1 MGSLVLLDLMGGV
14 ALLLWGLHMVH
25 SGILRAFGPNLRHLL
40 GRALGNRLTAFSAG
54 LGLTALLQSSTAT
67 ALITSSFTSE
77 GLVSLVPALAIMLG
91 ANVGTTLIVQVLS
104 FNIAAVAPVL
114 FIVGLVAFR
123 SGPRSR
129 IKDVGRVF
137 IGLGL
142 MLLALHILLN
152 TLAPAENAP
161 GVRVFMNAI
170 TGDPI
175 LCILFAAVITW
186 LVHSSVA
193 SVLLVMSLA
202 YAHFITPPAALALV
216 LGANLGSAINPLV
229 EGARRDNPASYRL
242 PLGNLINRVAGILLV
257 APFLGPIAELLQSW
271 QPDLAKATAL
281 FHIAF
286 NVATAVAFIGLLDGL
301 AAILKKLLPERVR
314 EADPSGPRYLD
325 ESALETPSLALADA
339 ARETLHM
346 GDHVEIMLRKVMA
359 AMMTNDRALVD
370 QVTQMDNSVDSLDEA
385 IKLYVTKLTRGS
397 LDEREGQ
404 RAMEI
409 VSFAINLEH
418 IGDIIDKNLSELATK
433 KIKRRFQFS
442 AEGAE
447 ELSAFH
453 KRTMDSLRIAFGVFM
468 SGDVNEARKL
478 LAEKSAL
485 RNAELAATE
494 RHLDRLREGR
504 PETIETTSLHLDVLR
519 DLRRIHSHICSV
531 AIPCSMPPANSPPIA
546 APRRFWPHCRRRC
559 TAADKSTIQRLRCAA
574 AVLHDQHDVSDV
586 DDRRHRLAEDDH
598 RLTLGDAVDQRHQPA
613 SHREEPER
621 HRHHALSG
629 ALARNPLHQETGGE
643 QQLRDQPEGQPEIE
657 LGDEYVVE
665 IVAKRLAVLNQ
676 HQITSVAMGVGFLRR
691 ISHHTPA
698 RSMIPIHSRSKKP

>member
-1 MGSLVLLDLMGGV
+1 MVLLDLMGGV

-25 SGILRAFGPNLRHLL
+25 SGILRAFGADLRLL
-40 GRALGNRLTAFSAG
+40 LAKALNNRFTAFAAG

-67 ALITSSFTSE
+67 ALITSSFASE

-91 ANVGTTLIVQVLS
+91 ANVGTTLIVQILS

-114 FIVGLVAFR
+114 FVLGLVAFR

-129 IKDVGRVF
+129 IKDIGRVL

-170 TGDPI
+170 TGDPV
-175 LCILFAAVITW
+175 LCILLAAIVTW

-202 YAHFITPPAALALV
+202 YAHFVTPYAVLALV
-216 LGANLGSAINPLV
+216 LGANLGSAINPVV

-242 PLGNLINRVAGILLV
+242 PVGNLINRLAGILLV
-257 APFLGPIAELLQSW
+257 APFLQPIADLLTSW

-286 NVATAVAFIGLLDGL
+286 NLATAVLFIGLLDGMARL
-301 AAILKKLLPERVR
+301 LKRLLPERVR
-314 EADPSGPRYLD
+314 ETDPAGPRYLD
-325 ESALETPSLALADA
+325 EGALETPSLALADA
-339 ARETLHM
+339 ARETLRM

-370 QVTQMDNSVDSLDEA
+370 QVSRMDNTVDSLDEA

-442 AEGAE
+442 SEGAE

-453 KRTMDSLRIAFGVFM
+453 KRTMDSLRVAFGVFM

-478 LAEKSAL
+478 LAEKAAL

-519 DLRRIHSHICSV
+519 DLRRIHSHICSIAYPV
-531 AIPCSMPPANSPPIA
+531 LDAAGELAAYRATENDLAALPAPGRP
-546 APRRFWPHCRRRC
+546 
-559 TAADKSTIQRLRCAA
+559 
-574 AVLHDQHDVSDV
+574 
-586 DDRRHRLAEDDH
+586 
-598 RLTLGDAVDQRHQPA
+598 
-613 SHREEPER
+613 
-621 HRHHALSG
+621 
-629 ALARNPLHQETGGE
+629 
-643 QQLRDQPEGQPEIE
+643 
-657 LGDEYVVE
+657 
-665 IVAKRLAVLNQ
+665 
-676 HQITSVAMGVGFLRR
+676 
-691 ISHHTPA
+691 
-698 RSMIPIHSRSKKP
+698 

>member
-1 MGSLVLLDLMGGV
+1 MVLLDLLGGV

-25 SGILRAFGPNLRHLL
+25 SGILRAFGPDLRLL
-40 GRALGNRLTAFSAG
+40 LAKALTNRLSAFAAG
-54 LGLTALLQSSTAT
+54 IGLTALLQSSTAT
-67 ALITSSFTSE
+67 ALITTSFAAE
-77 GLVSLVPALAIMLG
+77 GMVSLVSALAIMLG
-91 ANVGTTLIVQVLS
+91 ANVGTTLIVQVMS
-104 FNIAAVAPVL
+104 FNIAAVAPIL
-114 FIVGLVAFR
+114 FIIGLVAFR

-129 IKDVGRVF
+129 IKDIGRVS

-142 MLLALHILLN
+142 MLLALHILLDS
-152 TLAPAENAP
+152 LAPAENAP
-161 GVRVFMNAI
+161 GALVVMNAL

-175 LCILFAAVITW
+175 LCIIIGALATW

-202 YAHFITPPAALALV
+202 YAHFISPHAALALV
-216 LGANLGSAINPLV
+216 LGANLGSAINPLF

-242 PLGNLINRVAGILLV
+242 PLGNLVNRLVGIMLV
-257 APFLGPIAELLQSW
+257 APFLHPIAGLLQVW
-271 QPDLAKATAL
+271 QPDLAKATAM

-286 NVATAVAFIGLLDGL
+286 NAATALLFIGLLDGMARL
-301 AAILKKLLPERVR
+301 LERLLPDRPR
-314 EADPSGPRYLD
+314 EADPSRPRYLD

-346 GDHVEIMLRKVMA
+346 GDHVEIMLRQVMA

-370 QVTQMDNSVDSLDEA
+370 QVSRMDNAVDGLDEA

-397 LDEREGQ
+397 LDEREGH

-409 VSFAINLEH
+409 ISFAINLEH

-442 AEGAE
+442 PEGAE
-447 ELSAFH
+447 ELSLFH

-478 LAEKSAL
+478 LADKAAL

-504 PETIETTSLHLDVLR
+504 PESIETTSLHLDVLR

-531 AIPCSMPPANSPPIA
+531 AYPVLDA
-546 APRRFWPHCRRRC
+546 A
-559 TAADKSTIQRLRCAA
+559 
-574 AVLHDQHDVSDV
+574 
-586 DDRRHRLAEDDH
+586 
-598 RLTLGDAVDQRHQPA
+598 
-613 SHREEPER
+613 
-621 HRHHALSG
+621 
-629 ALARNPLHQETGGE
+629 GE
-643 QQLRDQPEGQPEIE
+643 L
-657 LGDEYVVE
+657 
-665 IVAKRLAVLNQ
+665 
-676 HQITSVAMGVGFLRR
+676 
-691 ISHHTPA
+691 PA
-698 RSMIPIHSRSKKP
+698 RRQLESYPVALPTGTAPSTPR

>member
-1 MGSLVLLDLMGGV
+1 MNMGSVVLLDLMGGV

-25 SGILRAFGPNLRHLL
+25 SGILRAFGPDLRMLL
-40 GRALGNRLTAFSAG
+40 ARALNNRFTAFAAG
-54 LGLTALLQSSTAT
+54 IGLTALLQSSTAT
-67 ALITSSFTSE
+67 ALITSSFTAE

-114 FIVGLVAFR
+114 FIIGLVAFR
-123 SGPRSR
+123 SGARSR
-129 IKDVGRVF
+129 IKDIGRVS

-142 MLLALHILLN
+142 MLLALHILLD

-161 GVRVFMNAI
+161 GARVFMNAI
-170 TGDPI
+170 TGDPV
-175 LCILFAAVITW
+175 LCIALGAVVTW
-186 LVHSSVA
+186 AVHSSVA
-193 SVLLVMSLA
+193 SVLLIMSLA
-202 YAHFITPPAALALV
+202 YAQFISPYASLALV
-216 LGANLGSAINPLV
+216 LGANLGSAINPV
-229 EGARRDNPASYRL
+229 FEGAKRDNPASYRL
-242 PLGNLINRVAGILLV
+242 PLGNLVNRVAGVLLV
-257 APFLGPIAELLQSW
+257 APFLHPITDILQSW
-271 QPDLAKATAL
+271 QPDLAKMTAG

-286 NVATAVAFIGLLDGL
+286 NVATAIIFIGLLDGMARL
-301 AAILKKLLPERVR
+301 LKKLLPDRVR
-314 EADPSGPRYLD
+314 ETDPSRPRYLD

-339 ARETLHM
+339 SRETLHM

-370 QVTQMDNSVDSLDEA
+370 EVSRMDNSVDNLDEA
-385 IKLYVTKLTRGS
+385 IKLYVTKLTHGS

-442 AEGAE
+442 PEGAE

-478 LAEKSAL
+478 LVEKAGL

-504 PETIETTSLHLDVLR
+504 PESIETTSLHLDVLR

-531 AIPCSMPPANSPPIA
+531 AYPVLDAAGELPVRQAAENDFAGMPSSA
-546 APRRFWPHCRRRC
+546 A
-559 TAADKSTIQRLRCAA
+559 
-574 AVLHDQHDVSDV
+574 
-586 DDRRHRLAEDDH
+586 
-598 RLTLGDAVDQRHQPA
+598 QP
-613 SHREEPER
+613 S
-621 HRHHALSG
+621 
-629 ALARNPLHQETGGE
+629 AR
-643 QQLRDQPEGQPEIE
+643 
-657 LGDEYVVE
+657 
-665 IVAKRLAVLNQ
+665 
-676 HQITSVAMGVGFLRR
+676 
-691 ISHHTPA
+691 
-698 RSMIPIHSRSKKP
+698 

>member
-1 MGSLVLLDLMGGV
+1 MVLLDLMGGV

-25 SGILRAFGPNLRHLL
+25 SGILRAFGPDLRQLL
-40 GRALGNRLTAFSAG
+40 ARALNNRFSAFAAG

-67 ALITSSFTSE
+67 ALITSSFTAE

-114 FIVGLVAFR
+114 FIIGLVAFR
-123 SGPRSR
+123 NGPRSR
-129 IKDVGRVF
+129 IKDLGRVA

-142 MLLALHILLN
+142 MLLALHILLD

-161 GVRVFMNAI
+161 GARVFMNAI
-170 TGDPI
+170 TGDPV
-175 LCILFAAVITW
+175 LCILIAAVVTW
-186 LVHSSVA
+186 VVHSSVA
-193 SVLLVMSLA
+193 SVLLIMSLA
-202 YAHFITPPAALALV
+202 YAHFVTPYAALALV

-242 PLGNLINRVAGILLV
+242 PLGNLINRFVGILLV
-257 APFLGPIAELLQSW
+257 APFLGVITNWLPGF

-286 NVATAVAFIGLLDGL
+286 NLATAVLFIGLLDPM
-301 AAILKKLLPERVR
+301 AKLLKALLPKRTQ
-314 EADPSGPRYLD
+314 ATDPLRPRYLD

-346 GDHVEIMLRKVMA
+346 GDHVEVMLRKVMT

-370 QVTQMDNSVDSLDEA
+370 EVSKSDNAVDSLDEA

-397 LDEREGQ
+397 LDEREGK

-433 KIKRRFQFS
+433 KIKRRLQFS
-442 AEGAE
+442 AEGSE

-453 KRTMDSLRIAFGVFM
+453 KRIVDSLRIAFGVFM

-478 LAEKSAL
+478 LVEKAGL
-485 RNAELAATE
+485 RNTELAATE

-531 AIPCSMPPANSPPIA
+531 AYPVLDA
-546 APRRFWPHCRRRC
+546 AGEL
-559 TAADKSTIQRLRCAA
+559 AAYRAQDAEVSAA
-574 AVLHDQHDVSDV
+574 ASL
-586 DDRRHRLAEDDH
+586 
-598 RLTLGDAVDQRHQPA
+598 PA
-613 SHREEPER
+613 PGR
-621 HRHHALSG
+621 
-629 ALARNPLHQETGGE
+629 
-643 QQLRDQPEGQPEIE
+643 
-657 LGDEYVVE
+657 
-665 IVAKRLAVLNQ
+665 
-676 HQITSVAMGVGFLRR
+676 
-691 ISHHTPA
+691 
-698 RSMIPIHSRSKKP
+698 

>member
-25 SGILRAFGPNLRHLL
+25 SGILRAFGPDLRRFLA
-40 GRALGNRLTAFSAG
+40 GALSNRFTGFAAG
-54 LGLTALLQSSTAT
+54 IGLTALLQSSTAT
-67 ALITSSFTSE
+67 ALIASSFTAE
-77 GLVSLVPALAIMLG
+77 GLVGLVPALAIMLG

-104 FNIAAVAPVL
+104 FNVAAVAPVL
-114 FIVGLVAFR
+114 FILGLVAFR
-123 SGPRSR
+123 GGARSR
-129 IKDVGRVF
+129 VKDIGRAA

-142 MLLALHILLN
+142 MLLALHILLD

-161 GVRVFMNAI
+161 GVRVFMSAI
-170 TGDPI
+170 TGDPV
-175 LCILFAAVITW
+175 LCIIIGAVVAW
-186 LVHSSVA
+186 ALHSSVA
-193 SVLLVMSLA
+193 SVLLIMSLA
-202 YAHFITPPAALALV
+202 YAQFISPPASLALV

-242 PLGNLINRVAGILLV
+242 PIGNLINRLLGVLLV
-257 APFLGPIAELLQSW
+257 APFLRPITEILQAW
-271 QPDLAKATAL
+271 QPDLAKLTAE

-286 NVATAVAFIGLLDGL
+286 NVGTALVFIGLLDGEAL
-301 AAILKKLLPERVR
+301 LLKKLLPDRVQ
-314 EADPSGPRYLD
+314 ETDPSRPRYLD

-370 QVTQMDNSVDSLDEA
+370 QVSRMDNAVDSLDEA

-409 VSFAINLEH
+409 ISFAINLEH

-442 AEGAE
+442 PEGAE
-447 ELSAFH
+447 ELSTFH

-478 LAEKSAL
+478 LVEKAAL

-531 AIPCSMPPANSPPIA
+531 AYPVLDAAGELPARQN
-546 APRRFWPHCRRRC
+546 
-559 TAADKSTIQRLRCAA
+559 
-574 AVLHDQHDVSDV
+574 
-586 DDRRHRLAEDDH
+586 AEDDPA
-598 RLTLGDAVDQRHQPA
+598 TLPSPA
-613 SHREEPER
+613 AHPSPR
-621 HRHHALSG
+621 
-629 ALARNPLHQETGGE
+629 
-643 QQLRDQPEGQPEIE
+643 
-657 LGDEYVVE
+657 
-665 IVAKRLAVLNQ
+665 
-676 HQITSVAMGVGFLRR
+676 
-691 ISHHTPA
+691 
-698 RSMIPIHSRSKKP
+698 